1 MLHCV
6 MDLNH
11 CDSLGLCCGVS
22 SVSVQGTCTCHKL
35 SKTNKKKIKHGRSQ
49 VKKMLSSMVLHPT
62 YTADAGLEETGPV
75 INAKA
80 KIKFLKR

>member
-35 SKTNKKKIKHGRSQ
+35 SKTNKKKLNMGEAKL
-49 VKKMLSSMVLHPT
+49 KKCCLPWFCIQHTLQMLV
-62 YTADAGLEETGPV
+62 
-75 INAKA
+75 
-80 KIKFLKR
+80 